1 MFSNFLINY
10 LQDGVVSD
18 GKPGQTFKPLNSSQT
33 KVDQAPAT
41 TADQQKKPKAGSKTK
56 RAAVSH
62 FKAAGD
68 KKRPKRGAVDTGD
81 AFNVDTDDLMNVEK
95 NFLRI
100 ARSENVFNQP
110 RVDRSS
116 WQVPYPRMGKKSVG
130 SMIPMARLG
139 RSSNMIPMAR
149 LGRSS
154 NMIPM
159 ARLGRSS
166 NMIPM
171 ARLGRS
177 SNLVIPMARMGRSS
191 TPDRSMIPMARL
203 GRSVP
208 EEFDGKEKE
217 EMVPLYLP
225 KGSFH
230 PELNLQQILSTD
242 SNDYENLMELL
253 DEYLRIFDADLSMK
267 LAQEK
272 LSKEMMESKDEQ

>member
-1 MFSNFLINY
+1 
-10 LQDGVVSD
+10 
-18 GKPGQTFKPLNSSQT
+18 
-33 KVDQAPAT
+33 VDQAPAT
-41 TADQQKKPKAGSKTK
+41 TADQQKKPKVGSKTK

-62 FKAAGD
+62 FKAAAD

-177 SNLVIPMARMGRSS
+177 SNMIPMARLGRSSNSLVIPMARMGRSS

-230 PELNLQQILSTD
+230 PEWNLQQILSTD
-242 SNDYENLMELL
+242 SNDYENLVDLL

>member
-1 MFSNFLINY
+1 ML
-10 LQDGVVSD
+10 
-18 GKPGQTFKPLNSSQT
+18 KPLNSSQT
-33 KVDQAPAT
+33 TVDQTAVT
-41 TADQQKKPKAGSKTK
+41 TAAHQRKLKVGPKPK
-56 RAAVSH
+56 RAAADH
-62 FKAAGD
+62 FKAVD
-68 KKRPKRGAVDTGD
+68 KKRPKREVVDNDDGT
-81 AFNVDTDDLMNVEK
+81 NVDNN
-95 NFLRI
+95 NFQRI

-130 SMIPMARLG
+130 SMIPMARLGRSNMIPMARLG

-177 SNLVIPMARMGRSS
+177 SKSLVIPMARMGRSS

-217 EMVPLYLP
+217 EMVPLFLP
-225 KGSFH
+225 KGSFS
-230 PELNLQQILSTD
+230 PDLNLQQILSTD
-242 SNDYENLMELL
+242 TNDYENLMDLL
-253 DEYLRIFDADLSMK
+253 DEYLRILESEMSMK
-267 LAQEK
+267 LAQDK
-272 LSKEMMESKDEQ
+272 LMESKDEQL

>member
-1 MFSNFLINY
+1 
-10 LQDGVVSD
+10 VS
-18 GKPGQTFKPLNSSQT
+18 KPLNTNQTT
-33 KVDQAPAT
+33 KVDRVPAL
-41 TADQQKKPKAGSKTK
+41 TAAHQKQQSKVGPKPKGTAVENVKAVDKKITK
-56 RAAVSH
+56 REAAENDD
-62 FKAAGD
+62 FID
-68 KKRPKRGAVDTGD
+68 VDS
-81 AFNVDTDDLMNVEK
+81 

-100 ARSENVFNQP
+100 ARSENVFNHP

-139 RSSNMIPMAR
+139 RSSNIIPMAR

-159 ARLGRSS
+159 ARIGRSSNMIPMARIGRSS

-177 SNLVIPMARMGRSS
+177 SKSIVIPMARMGRSGA
-191 TPDRSMIPMARL
+191 PDRSMIPMARL

-208 EEFDGKEKE
+208 EELDGKE

-225 KGSFH
+225 KGSFP
-230 PELNLQQILSTD
+230 PEWNLQQILNTD
-242 SNDYENLMELL
+242 TNDYENLLDL
-253 DEYLRIFDADLSMK
+253 IDEYLRNFNADLAMK
-267 LAQEK
+267 LAQDK
-272 LSKEMMESKDEQ
+272 LMEPKDGQ